1 MPIQG
6 VDGTFGIA
14 VKDLATGRG
23 FLVNPDLEFPAAS
36 LFKLPVMFEVFK
48 QNRLGLLSMD
58 EELEITEHYAE
69 YDLGTLDMEVGD
81 KVRLARALERMIV
94 VSDNTS
100 AVMLLDRTGVANVN
114 RDMKDL
120 GLEHT
125 RILAEGLTTSPQDML
140 LFMEMLAMG
149 KGVDPE
155 TSQAMV
161 QLLLRQQVNDRIPL
175 LLPRGTP
182 VAHKTGNWDGIVHD
196 VGIVFSPRATYVIAL
211 LAQDLADVRAGTRAL
226 AEVSREVY
234 DYFN

>member
-1 MPIQG
+1 M
-6 VDGTFGIA
+6 FGIA

-23 FLVNPDLEFPAAS
+23 FLINADVEFPAAS

-69 YDLGTLDMEVGD
+69 YDLGTLDMEVGE
-81 KVRLARALERMIV
+81 KVRLARALERMIM

-100 AVMLLDRTGVANVN
+100 AVMLLDRTGAANVN

-125 RILAEGLTTSPQDML
+125 RILAQGLSTSPKDML
-140 LFMEMLAMG
+140 LFMEMLALG

-161 QLLLRQQVNDRIPL
+161 QLLLRQQINDRIPL

-182 VAHKTGNWDGIVHD
+182 VAHKTGNWDGIAHD

-211 LAQDLADVRAGTRAL
+211 LTQDLADVRAGSRAL